1 MNKKTSKLL
10 ALGGAAAPVLF
21 SIIIIL
27 SANMQSEYNHLHN
40 FVSALGAEGSS
51 SQYLMNYLGFIPTGI
66 LLVLFGFS
74 LMKGFP
80 WKKSSKI
87 GSVLIIV
94 FGLGVTLAGL
104 FSCDP
109 GCPQQG
115 STEARLHD
123 GVSSIAFV
131 SAILGMLFLSYTFRR
146 QHQFKLMIHAIL
158 SGFFAAIFLYE
169 MITTMEV
176 REYTGMWQR
185 LLLFMVFQ
193 WTTVMGLQ
201 LFFNPPAELRKEEE

>member
-1 MNKKTSKLL
+1 MLKRY
-10 ALGGAAAPVLF
+10 
-21 SIIIIL
+21 I
-27 SANMQSEYNHLHN
+27 
-40 FVSALGAEGSS
+40 
-51 SQYLMNYLGFIPTGI
+51 I
-66 LLVLFGFS
+66 LLVLF
-74 LMKGFP
+74 
-80 WKKSSKI
+80 
-87 GSVLIIV
+87 
-94 FGLGVTLAGL
+94 AGL

-185 LLLFMVFQ
+185 LLLFMIFQ
-193 WTTVMGLQ
+193 WTAVTGLNLYFRLQ
-201 LFFNPPAELRKEEE
+201 TKERKE